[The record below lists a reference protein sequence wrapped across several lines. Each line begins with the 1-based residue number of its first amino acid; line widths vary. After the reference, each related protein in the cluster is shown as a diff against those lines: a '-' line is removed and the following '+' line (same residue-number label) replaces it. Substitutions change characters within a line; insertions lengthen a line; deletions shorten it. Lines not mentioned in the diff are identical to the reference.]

1 MPLSVRLLLR
11 SSNDISEKCKMY
23 LQSKSFTFTVVSST
37 RQLIK
42 APFSSLLKQTIR
54 IICLK
59 YFLITLTD
67 CTIVA

>member
-37 RQLIK
+37 SQLIK
-42 APFSSLLKQTIR
+42 APFSPLLKQTIR
-54 IICLK
+54 IIYLK
-59 YFLITLTD
+59 YFLIALTD